1 MAQRTHPPLGIFIQD
16 RTGFPFG
23 ARLRVALLF
32 IFRSRFPMP
41 VSAFG
46 RQKKAGRPAGRSA
59 DCSVHFPPHC
69 RLVFLGVP
77 FHLRF
82 FFRTRT
88 GHGCFMPL
96 ERSVTFSTNVWDWYE
111 HSEHFLIPSFWP
123 ITIPSRALSRL
134 LLRFLAAAL
143 DSACLVCGAQ
153 VTPVLVERT
162 FNFVKFVYRYS
173 RRENGM
179 KMSFHTFCRA

>member
-111 HSEHFLIPSFWP
+111 HSEKHFFNTVILTYHNSQSCVKP
-123 ITIPSRALSRL
+123 
-134 LLRFLAAAL
+134 LAASFFRCCPWQRL
-143 DSACLVCGAQ
+143 SCLW
-153 VTPVLVERT
+153 RT
-162 FNFVKFVYRYS
+162 SYTGISGKDI
-173 RRENGM
+173 
-179 KMSFHTFCRA
+179 